1 LDQNILKGY
10 QMQFAQIRDRVGAEH
25 ESAGTGDLSALA
37 GVWVN
42 SNPETTGV
50 ARMVIT
56 RSSSQ
61 FSLRVYAIGPEGL
74 IDWGS
79 VDINVFTATPSSHVA
94 AGFTCL
100 YDFGFVETRLEA
112 MILKGLI
119 VLAQIHRFKV
129 GGDRVDYF
137 VREYFALEHGKY

>member
-1 LDQNILKGY
+1 
-10 QMQFAQIRDRVGAEH
+10 MQFAQIRDRLITGPEYVGPA
-25 ESAGTGDLSALA
+25 DLSPLA
-37 GVWVN
+37 GVWIN

-56 RSSSQ
+56 QSGSQ
-61 FSLRVYAIGPEGL
+61 ILLRVYAIGPEGL

-79 VDINVFTATPSSHVA
+79 VDIDVFTATPSSHVA

-100 YDFGFVETRLEA
+100 YDFGFVETRLQA

-119 VLAQIHRFKV
+119 VLAQIHRFKD

-137 VREYFALEHGKY
+137 VREYFALEHGQY

>member
-1 LDQNILKGY
+1 
-10 QMQFAQIRDRVGAEH
+10 MRFAQIRDRVIAES

-56 RSSSQ
+56 QSGSRL
-61 FSLRVYAIGPEGL
+61 SLRVYAVGPEGL

-79 VDINVFTATPSSHVA
+79 ADIAVFAATPASRGA

-100 YDFGFVETRLEA
+100 YDFGFVETRLQA

-119 VLAQIHRFKV
+119 VLAQIHRFKD

-137 VREYFALEHGKY
+137 VREYFALEHGRY

>member
-1 LDQNILKGY
+1 
-10 QMQFAQIRDRVGAEH
+10 MQFAQIRDRVIAEP
-25 ESAGTGDLSALA
+25 EPVGPGDLSTLA

-56 RSSSQ
+56 QSGSQ
-61 FSLRVYAIGPEGL
+61 LSLQVYAIGPEGL

-79 VDINVFTATPSSHVA
+79 VNINVFTATPSSHVA

-100 YDFGFVETRLEA
+100 YDFGFVETRLQA

-119 VLAQIHRFKV
+119 VLAQIHRFKD
-129 GGDRVDYF
+129 GARVDYF
-137 VREYFALEHGKY
+137 VREYFALEHGRY

>member
-1 LDQNILKGY
+1 
-10 QMQFAQIRDRVGAEH
+10 MQFAQIRDRIITEPESGGA
-25 ESAGTGDLSALA
+25 GDLSTLA
-37 GVWVN
+37 GVWIN

-56 RSSSQ
+56 RSGSRL
-61 FSLRVYAIGPEGL
+61 SLRVYAIGPEGL

-79 VDINVFTATPSSHVA
+79 ADINVFTSTPSSHVA

-100 YDFGFVETRLEA
+100 YDFGFVETCLQA

-119 VLAQIHRFKV
+119 VLAQIHKFKD

>member
-1 LDQNILKGY
+1 
-10 QMQFAQIRDRVGAEH
+10 MQFAQIRDHVIAEPESVGP
-25 ESAGTGDLSALA
+25 GDLSTLA

-56 RSSSQ
+56 QSDSRL
-61 FSLRVYAIGPEGL
+61 SLRVYAIGPEGL
-74 IDWGS
+74 IDWGP
-79 VDINVFTATPSSHVA
+79 VDINVFTATPSSHGA

-100 YDFGFVETRLEA
+100 YDFGFVETRLQA

-119 VLAQIHRFKV
+119 VLAQIHMFKD

-137 VREYFALEHGKY
+137 VREYFALEHGGY

>member
-1 LDQNILKGY
+1 MNGY
-10 QMQFAQIRDRVGAEH
+10 QMQIAQLRDRVITEPK
-25 ESAGTGDLSALA
+25 SVGTGDLSTFA
-37 GVWVN
+37 GVWIN

-56 RSSSQ
+56 QSGSQ

-79 VDINVFTATPSSHVA
+79 VDVNVFTATPSSHGV

-100 YDFGFVETRLEA
+100 YDFGFVETRLQA

-119 VLAQIHRFKV
+119 VLAQIHRFND

-137 VREYFALEHGKY
+137 VRESFALEHGRY